1 MCTRVLS
8 LLIRPAVVSCP
19 SRIVAAV
26 ALMVGGDVSARG
38 ARS

>member
-8 LLIRPAVVSCP
+8 LLIRPALVSLP
-19 SRIVAAV
+19 SWIAVAV